1 MRYFS
6 CLFFFLLFVV
16 ACPRQPTLV
25 IQTNDPLIAVDSLNR
40 QIRIDLERKGS
51 ADLSQWNEHQLWSAI
66 AHADSIVAIG
76 YQPLGFLATSDW
88 ISTIDLSAA
97 SWKQARQ
104 QVIGLLANELNAS
117 RIIWVEDRLPVI
129 LLRLSSKTQL
139 QRLRRSPYVRYVEP
153 LSYDHNL
160 VRDGVQLGSSSGCGS
175 NTPDYGIQ
183 LGTHYSSIAP
193 AAKLSWNYAG
203 HGIPQAWARTTGRG
217 IKVFV
222 IDSGCSWAQDNLGIS
237 FNSGA
242 SYGRTLE
249 RIVTLPQDTW
259 MGFSFGNPETSNDG
273 CGHGTS
279 MAGVIAAPRCS
290 DGNAVGIAYNC
301 NLVTCRAATD
311 VFLDEAREVKG
322 VVDAF
327 TNAANRSD
335 VRIISMSMGRITSSS
350 YMVDAI
356 RYAYGKGKLIFT
368 AAGTS
373 FGWTS
378 GWAGVIFPARM
389 PEIQAVTGVKDLSA
403 LSACAVCHT
412 GQEVDFVVTMERNAD
427 GDHPLTVADSG
438 DWPSSVGGS
447 SVATASMAG
456 MAALLWSRYPTFSR
470 DQIIVRLQQSSS
482 LYPYKNAQ
490 FGWGRVNVDR
500 ATQ

>member
-1 MRYFS
+1 MLHTEAS
-6 CLFFFLLFVV
+6 NSIIS
-16 ACPRQPTLV
+16 T
-25 IQTNDPLIAVDSLNR
+25 DSLNQ
-40 QIRIDLERKGS
+40 QIREDLKEKGRC
-51 ADLSQWNEHQLWSAI
+51 DPTQWSDRALWSAVV
-66 AHADSIVAIG
+66 HSDSLVAIG
-76 YQPLGFLATSDW
+76 FQPSGFLTTVNWIASVDLHSTSW
-88 ISTIDLSAA
+88 R
-97 SWKQARQ
+97 QARQ
-104 QVIGLLANELNAS
+104 AVIEVLSTDPSLIREV
-117 RIIWVEDRLPVI
+117 WVEEQLPVI
-129 LLRLSSKTQL
+129 LVRLESEAQL

-153 LSYDHNL
+153 VSYDRNL
-160 VRDGVQLGSSSGCGS
+160 NQKDQMIESASGCGS
-175 NTPDYGIQ
+175 NTPDYGIIN
-183 LGTHYSSIAP
+183 GSHYTTIAP
-193 AAKLSWNYAG
+193 NAKQSWNYSG
-203 HGIPQAWARTTGRG
+203 HGVLQAWGRATGKG

-222 IDSGCSWAQDNLGIS
+222 VDSGCSWAQDNLGVS

-259 MGFSFGNPETSNDG
+259 LGIPIGSPETSNDG

-301 NLVTCRAATD
+301 NLITCRAATD

-350 YMVDAI
+350 YITDAV

-378 GWAGVIFPARM
+378 GWAGVIFPATM
-389 PEIQAVTGVKDLSA
+389 PEIQAVTGVKDLTS
-403 LSACAVCHT
+403 LTACSVCHT
-412 GQEVDFVVTMERNAD
+412 GSEVDFVVTMERNAD
-427 GDHPLTVADSG
+427 GQHPLTVADSG
-438 DWPSSVGGS
+438 DWPSTVGGS

-456 MAALLWSRYPTFSR
+456 MSALLWSRYPTLTR
-470 DQIIVRLQQSSS
+470 DQLIVRLQQSSS
-482 LYPYKNAQ
+482 LYPYRSAQ
-490 FGWGRVNVDR
+490 FGWGRFNVDR